1 MIKIHH
7 LNNSRSHRV
16 LWLLE
21 ELNAEYEIIK
31 YQRDK
36 FTNLAPKELK
46 DIHILGKSPVLEHN
60 GKMIIE
66 SAAIVTYIIDQCASE
81 NFAPI
86 ITDSDYYQYLE
97 LMHYAEGSAIMPFLL
112 QLYARFLGDNSKP
125 LQPRITS
132 EIQNHLGFLS
142 AVLGKNEYFYRN
154 KFSGVDIMLSF
165 VLEAGKMSGVLQSFS
180 NLNDLLA
187 KYQDRE
193 AYKKAIELGG
203 KYSLGK

>member
-21 ELNAEYEIIK
+21 ELDTKYEIIK

-46 DIHILGKSPVLEHN
+46 DIHSLGKSPVLEHN
-60 GKMIIE
+60 GKIIIE
-66 SAAIVTYIIDQCASE
+66 SAAIVTYIIDHCASE
-81 NFAPI
+81 NFTPKV
-86 ITDSDYYQYLE
+86 TDSDYYQYLE

-112 QLYARFLGDNSKP
+112 QLYVRLLGDNSKP
-125 LQPRITS
+125 LQPRIKS

-142 AVLGKNEYFYRN
+142 NVLGKNDYFYRN

-165 VLEAGKMSGVLQSFS
+165 VLEAGKMSGALQSFS
-180 NLNDLLA
+180 NLNDLLT
-187 KYQDRE
+187 KYQGRD

>member
-21 ELNAEYEIIK
+21 ELGAEYEIIK

-46 DIHILGKSPVLEHN
+46 DIHPLGKSPVLEHN
-60 GKMIIE
+60 GKIIIE
-66 SAAIVTYIIDQCASE
+66 SAAIVTYIVDQCASE
-81 NFAPI
+81 KFAPI
-86 ITDSDYYQYLE
+86 ITDSDYYQYIE

-112 QLYARFLGDNSKP
+112 QLYARFLGENSKP

-142 AVLGKNEYFYRN
+142 SALGKNEYFYRN
-154 KFSGVDIMLSF
+154 KFSGVDIMISF
-165 VLEAGKMSGVLQSFS
+165 VLEAAKMSGVLQSFS

-187 KYQDRE
+187 KYQDRD

-203 KYSLGK
+203 KYTLGK

>member
-36 FTNLAPKELK
+36 LTNLAPKELK
-46 DIHILGKSPVLEHN
+46 DIHSLGKSPVLEHD
-60 GKMIIE
+60 KKIIIE
-66 SAAIVTYIIDQCASE
+66 SAAIVTYIVDQCADDT
-81 NFAPI
+81 FAPK
-86 ITDSDYYQYLE
+86 ITDSDYYQYIE

-112 QLYARFLGDNSKP
+112 QLYARFLGENSKP
-125 LQPRITS
+125 LQPRIKS

-142 AVLGKNEYFYRN
+142 NVLGVNEYFYRN

-165 VLEAGKMSGVLQSFS
+165 VLEAGKMSGALQSFA
-180 NLNDLLA
+180 NLDALL
-187 KYQDRE
+187 KRYQDRD
-193 AYKKAIELGG
+193 AYKKVIELGG

>member
-36 FTNLAPKELK
+36 LTNLAPKELK
-46 DIHILGKSPVLEHN
+46 DIHSLGKSPVLEHD
-60 GKMIIE
+60 KKIIIE
-66 SAAIVTYIIDQCASE
+66 SAAIVTYIVDQCADDT
-81 NFAPI
+81 FAPK
-86 ITDSDYYQYLE
+86 ITDSDYYQYIE

-112 QLYARFLGDNSKP
+112 QLYARFLGENSKP
-125 LQPRITS
+125 LQPRIKS

-142 AVLGKNEYFYRN
+142 NVLGVNEYFYRN

-165 VLEAGKMSGVLQSFS
+165 VLEAGKMSGALQSFS
-180 NLNDLLA
+180 NLYDLLGR
-187 KYQDRE
+187 YQDRD

>member
-21 ELNAEYEIIK
+21 ELDTKYEIIK

-46 DIHILGKSPVLEHN
+46 DIHSLGKSPVLEHN
-60 GKMIIE
+60 GKIIIE
-66 SAAIVTYIIDQCASE
+66 SAAIVTYIIDHCASE
-81 NFAPI
+81 NFTPKV
-86 ITDSDYYQYLE
+86 TDSDYYQYLE

-112 QLYARFLGDNSKP
+112 QLYVRLLGDNSKP
-125 LQPRITS
+125 LQPRIKS

-142 AVLGKNEYFYRN
+142 KVLGKNDYFYRN

-165 VLEAGKMSGVLQSFS
+165 VLEAGKMSGALQSFS

-187 KYQDRE
+187 KYQGRD

>member
-1 MIKIHH
+1 
-7 LNNSRSHRV
+7 
-16 LWLLE
+16 
-21 ELNAEYEIIK
+21 
-31 YQRDK
+31 
-36 FTNLAPKELK
+36 
-46 DIHILGKSPVLEHN
+46 LGKSPVLEHN
-60 GKMIIE
+60 GKIIIE
-66 SAAIVTYIIDQCASE
+66 SAAIVTYIVDQCASE

-142 AVLGKNEYFYRN
+142 NVLGKNEYFYRN

-187 KYQDRE
+187 KYQGRD